1 MSLIWF
7 CAAGYSFFPGIA
19 LLVLTVVFS
28 AFCKKIYQRVIIYPL
43 AAVAVFFIYLSATPL
58 PSWFYVVWTISI
70 LVWLFCVA
78 LRVSPTQ
85 KFSISIYIAVI
96 CLSIIA
102 LLTEL
107 PHHLMPSLAKEK
119 FEKLY
124 IIGDSLSAG
133 VGGKNEKTW
142 PEIFHDE
149 YGINIIDLSEP
160 GATVASAVGQA
171 NQVKSEKALVLLE
184 IGGNDLFA
192 STQSFQFEQNLRQ
205 ILNAVS
211 SPKHTIVMLEL
222 PLQPKHIEYGR
233 IQRRLAKQF
242 NVILIPRRF
251 LVSVLS
257 AKGATA
263 GDLIHLEPLGQ
274 ELMAEKLFSLIGP
287 QLEPIATDEKN

>member
-1 MSLIWF
+1 MSFIWF

-19 LLVLTVVFS
+19 LLVLTVLFS
-28 AFCKKIYQRVIIYPL
+28 AFCKKLYHRLITYPL
-43 AAVAVFFIYLSATPL
+43 AAVAVFCIYLSATPL
-58 PSWFYVVWTISI
+58 PSWFYIVWTISI
-70 LVWLFCVA
+70 LAWFFCIA
-78 LRVSPTQ
+78 LRVHPTQ
-85 KFSISIYIAVI
+85 KFSISIYIAVV
-96 CLSIIA
+96 CLSLIA

-107 PHHLMPSLAKEK
+107 PHHFMPSLAKGK

-142 PEIFHDE
+142 PEIFRDE

-160 GATVASAVGQA
+160 GATVASAVRQA
-171 NQVKSEKALVLLE
+171 DQVKSEKALVLLE

-192 STQSFQFEQNLRQ
+192 STQHFGFEQDLKQ
-205 ILNAVS
+205 ILKTVS

-242 NVILIPRRF
+242 DVLLIPKHF

-257 AKGATA
+257 AKGATT
-263 GDLIHLEPLGQ
+263 DFIHLSPLGH
-274 ELMAEKLFSLIGP
+274 ELMAEKMLSLIGP
-287 QLEPIATDEKN
+287 LLEPIATNEKN